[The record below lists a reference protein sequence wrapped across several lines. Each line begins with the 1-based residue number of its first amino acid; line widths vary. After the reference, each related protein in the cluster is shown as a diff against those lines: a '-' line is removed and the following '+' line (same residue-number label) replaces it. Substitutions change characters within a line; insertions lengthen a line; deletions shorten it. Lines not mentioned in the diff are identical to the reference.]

1 MPTSS
6 RNKIELVIFDWDGTI
21 CDSIGKIVT
30 AFIQT
35 AMQLDFEVLSRSK
48 ISEIIGLKLK
58 DAIGLLY
65 PSATMNQIT
74 EFSSLYSKNYRLTA
88 APVLYPG
95 IRDLLV
101 DLVKNDI
108 SLCIATGKSSGGLDR
123 DLRSCNLSSFF
134 KKLKTPFSILWNDG
148 PKLKKLNHELKKN
161 NLAPSELGKGRN
173 VWYCIGMCIA
183 RDSARSVALHDCD
196 IKTYDRRMLAKL
208 FYPVVNPLFNF
219 EFCKGYYPRVA
230 NDKMNGRVARLLVF
244 PLLTALEKTIGKSE
258 YLEFMKSFKY
268 PLAGEFSFR
277 RNVLPELRI
286 SSDWGIE
293 VGILSE
299 MQRSFSPQNICQVDL
314 ADTYDH
320 KHQVLSLDDETKGLS
335 RMSIDIIKTFIKK
348 LATQGNTFSR
358 EKFRSLKATYYRSA
372 LDLIDIYRSDAMMNG
387 LKFDSHTEE
396 QAVELFAMNIMKA
409 GEAFILNPMDT
420 PFIPTWSRVKSAIPD
435 FLGRLEKVVN
445 DDNKKYS

>member
-1 MPTSS
+1 MSDFSQNGVISTLHDFNTKSTSI
-6 RNKIELVIFDWDGTI
+6 IESELLKFSKQRKMELILPCLYSELEGAALP
-21 CDSIGKIVT
+21 KIVEEISKT
-30 AFIQT
+30 KY
-35 AMQLDFEVLSRSK
+35 LDH
-48 ISEIIGLKLK
+48 IIIGL
-58 DAIGLLY
+58 
-65 PSATMNQIT
+65 
-74 EFSSLYSKNYRLTA
+74 
-88 APVLYPG
+88 
-95 IRDLLV
+95 
-101 DLVKNDI
+101 
-108 SLCIATGKSSGGLDR
+108 DR
-123 DLRSCNLSSFF
+123 ANETQAKKAWKFF
-134 KKLKTPFSILWNDG
+134 KKLKTSFSILWNDG
-148 PKLKKLNHELKKN
+148 PGMKKLDQELKKN

-230 NDKMNGRVARLLVF
+230 NEKMNGRVARLLVF
-244 PLLTALEKTIGKSE
+244 PLLTALEKTIGKSD

-320 KHQVLSLDDETKGLS
+320 KHQVLSIDDETKGLS

-372 LDLIDIYRSDAMMNG
+372 LDLIDIYRSDAIMNG

-396 QAVELFAMNIMKA
+396 KAVELFAMNIMKA

-445 DDNKKYS
+445 DDNKKHY

>member
-1 MPTSS
+1 MSEFSQNGIISTLHDFGTKTTSE
-6 RNKIELVIFDWDGTI
+6 IEKELLSFSKQRKMELILPCLYSELEG
-21 CDSIGKIVT
+21 SALPKIVKEISKT
-30 AFIQT
+30 NY
-35 AMQLDFEVLSRSK
+35 LDH
-48 ISEIIGLKLK
+48 II
-58 DAIGLLY
+58 
-65 PSATMNQIT
+65 
-74 EFSSLYSKNYRLTA
+74 
-88 APVLYPG
+88 V
-95 IRDLLV
+95 
-101 DLVKNDI
+101 
-108 SLCIATGKSSGGLDR
+108 GLDKAN
-123 DLRSCNLSSFF
+123 SKQSKKAWKFF
-134 KKLKTPFSILWNDG
+134 KKLNTPFSILWNDG
-148 PKLKKLNHELKKN
+148 PSLKKLDQELKKKD
-161 NLAPSELGKGRN
+161 LAPNELGKGRN
-173 VWYCIGMCIA
+173 VWYCLGMCIA

-208 FYPVVNPLFNF
+208 FYPVVNPTFNF
-219 EFCKGYYPRVA
+219 EFCKGYYPRIA
-230 NDKMNGRVARLLVF
+230 SNKMNGRVARLLVF
-244 PLLTALEKTIGKSE
+244 PLLTALEKTIGKSD

-320 KHQVLSLDDETKGLS
+320 KHQILSIDDETKGLS

-372 LDLIDIYRSDAMMNG
+372 LDLIDIYRSDAEMNG
-387 LKFDSHTEE
+387 LKLDTHTEE
-396 QAVELFAMNIMKA
+396 KTVELFARNIMKA

-420 PFIPTWSRVKSAIPD
+420 PFIPTWSRIKSAIPD
-435 FLGRLEKVVN
+435 FLKRLKEAVN
-445 DDNKKYS
+445 EDNKKYS

>member
-1 MPTSS
+1 MSDFSQNGIISTLHDFNTKSTSI
-6 RNKIELVIFDWDGTI
+6 IESELLKFSKQRKMELILPCLYSELEGL
-21 CDSIGKIVT
+21 SLPKIVEEISKT
-30 AFIQT
+30 KY
-35 AMQLDFEVLSRSK
+35 LDH
-48 ISEIIGLKLK
+48 IIIGL
-58 DAIGLLY
+58 
-65 PSATMNQIT
+65 
-74 EFSSLYSKNYRLTA
+74 
-88 APVLYPG
+88 
-95 IRDLLV
+95 
-101 DLVKNDI
+101 
-108 SLCIATGKSSGGLDR
+108 DR
-123 DLRSCNLSSFF
+123 ANETQAKKAWKFF
-134 KKLKTPFSILWNDG
+134 KKLKTSFSILWNDG
-148 PKLKKLNHELKKN
+148 PGLKKLDQELKKN

-219 EFCKGYYPRVA
+219 EFCKGYYPRVT
-230 NDKMNGRVARLLVF
+230 NEKMNGRVARLLVF
-244 PLLTALEKTIGKSE
+244 PLLTALEKTIGKSD

-320 KHQVLSLDDETKGLS
+320 KHQVLSIDDETKGLS

-372 LDLIDIYRSDAMMNG
+372 LDLIDIYRSDAIMNG
-387 LKFDSHTEE
+387 LKFDSHMEE
-396 QAVELFAMNIMKA
+396 KAVELFAMNIMKA
-409 GEAFILNPMDT
+409 GEGFILNPMDT

-445 DDNKKYS
+445 DDNKKYY

>member
-1 MPTSS
+1 MSDFSQNGIISTLHDFGTKSTSI
-6 RNKIELVIFDWDGTI
+6 IEKELLEFSKQRKMELILPCLYSELDG
-21 CDSIGKIVT
+21 SALPKIVDEISKT
-30 AFIQT
+30 KY
-35 AMQLDFEVLSRSK
+35 LDHV
-48 ISEIIGLKLK
+48 IIGLDRANEKQAK
-58 DAIGLLY
+58 
-65 PSATMNQIT
+65 SAW
-74 EFSSLYSKNYRLTA
+74 K
-88 APVLYPG
+88 
-95 IRDLLV
+95 
-101 DLVKNDI
+101 
-108 SLCIATGKSSGGLDR
+108 
-123 DLRSCNLSSFF
+123 FF
-134 KKLKTPFSILWNDG
+134 KKIKTPFTILWNDG
-148 PKLKKLNHELKKN
+148 PQLKKLDQELRKKD
-161 NLAPSELGKGRN
+161 LAPSELGKGRN
-173 VWYCIGMCIA
+173 VWYCIGMSIA

-230 NDKMNGRVARLLVF
+230 NEKMNGRVARLLVF
-244 PLLTALEKTIGKSE
+244 PLLTALEKTIGKSD
-258 YLEFMKSFKY
+258 YLDFMKSFKY

-314 ADTYDH
+314 ADSYDH
-320 KHQVLSLDDETKGLS
+320 KHQSLSLDDETKGLS

-372 LDLIDIYRSDAMMNG
+372 LDLIDIYRSDADMNG

-396 QAVELFAMNIMKA
+396 KAVELFAINIMKA

-435 FLGRLEKVVN
+435 FLKRLKEVVN
-445 DDNKKYS
+445 EDNKKYN

>member
-1 MPTSS
+1 MGDFSQNGVISTLHDFGTKSTSV
-6 RNKIELVIFDWDGTI
+6 IESELLKFSEQRKMELILPCLYSELEGTALP
-21 CDSIGKIVT
+21 KIVEEISKT
-30 AFIQT
+30 KY
-35 AMQLDFEVLSRSK
+35 LDH
-48 ISEIIGLKLK
+48 IIIGLDKANEAQARK
-58 DAIGLLY
+58 AW
-65 PSATMNQIT
+65 
-74 EFSSLYSKNYRLTA
+74 K
-88 APVLYPG
+88 
-95 IRDLLV
+95 
-101 DLVKNDI
+101 
-108 SLCIATGKSSGGLDR
+108 
-123 DLRSCNLSSFF
+123 FF
-134 KKLKTPFSILWNDG
+134 KKLKTTFSILWNDG
-148 PKLKKLNHELKKN
+148 PKLKKLDQELKKN

-258 YLEFMKSFKY
+258 YLDFMKSFKY

-320 KHQVLSLDDETKGLS
+320 KHQVLSIDDETKGLS

>member
-1 MPTSS
+1 MSDFSQNGIISTLHDFGTKTTPE
-6 RNKIELVIFDWDGTI
+6 IEKELLSFSKQRKMELILPCLYSELEGTALP
-21 CDSIGKIVT
+21 KIVKEISKT
-30 AFIQT
+30 KY
-35 AMQLDFEVLSRSK
+35 LDH
-48 ISEIIGLKLK
+48 II
-58 DAIGLLY
+58 
-65 PSATMNQIT
+65 
-74 EFSSLYSKNYRLTA
+74 
-88 APVLYPG
+88 V
-95 IRDLLV
+95 
-101 DLVKNDI
+101 
-108 SLCIATGKSSGGLDR
+108 GLDKAN
-123 DLRSCNLSSFF
+123 SKQAKKAWKFF
-134 KKLKTPFSILWNDG
+134 KKLNMPFSILWNDG
-148 PKLKKLNHELKKN
+148 PALKRLDQELKKKD
-161 NLAPSELGKGRN
+161 LAPNELGKGRN
-173 VWYCIGMCIA
+173 VWYCLGMCIA

-208 FYPVVNPLFNF
+208 FYPVVNPTFNF
-219 EFCKGYYPRVA
+219 EFCKGYYPRIA
-230 NDKMNGRVARLLVF
+230 ENKMNGRVARLLVF
-244 PLLTALEKTIGKSE
+244 PLLTALEKTIGKSD

-314 ADTYDH
+314 ADKYDH
-320 KHQVLSLDDETKGLS
+320 KHQILSIDDETKGLS

-372 LDLIDIYRSDAMMNG
+372 LDLIDIYRSDAEMNG
-387 LKFDSHTEE
+387 LKLDTHTEE
-396 QAVELFAMNIMKA
+396 KTVELFARNIMKA

-435 FLGRLEKVVN
+435 FLKRLKEVVN
-445 DDNKKYS
+445 EDNKKYS

>member
-1 MPTSS
+1 MSDFSQNGIISTLHDFGTKSTVE
-6 RNKIELVIFDWDGTI
+6 IEKELLSFSKQRKMELILPCLYSELEGTALP
-21 CDSIGKIVT
+21 KIVKEISKT
-30 AFIQT
+30 KY
-35 AMQLDFEVLSRSK
+35 LDH
-48 ISEIIGLKLK
+48 II
-58 DAIGLLY
+58 
-65 PSATMNQIT
+65 
-74 EFSSLYSKNYRLTA
+74 
-88 APVLYPG
+88 V
-95 IRDLLV
+95 
-101 DLVKNDI
+101 
-108 SLCIATGKSSGGLDR
+108 GLDKAN
-123 DLRSCNLSSFF
+123 SKQAKKAWKFF
-134 KKLKTPFSILWNDG
+134 KKLNIPFSILWNDG
-148 PKLKKLNHELKKN
+148 PGLKKLDQELKKKDLSPN
-161 NLAPSELGKGRN
+161 ELGKGRN
-173 VWYCIGMCIA
+173 VWYCLGMCIA

-208 FYPVVNPLFNF
+208 FYPVVNPTFNF
-219 EFCKGYYPRVA
+219 EFCKGYYPRIA
-230 NDKMNGRVARLLVF
+230 SNKMNGRVARLLVF
-244 PLLTALEKTIGKSE
+244 PLLTALEKTIGRSD

-320 KHQVLSLDDETKGLS
+320 KHQILSIDDETKGLS

-372 LDLIDIYRSDAMMNG
+372 LDLIDIYRTDAEMNG
-387 LKFDSHTEE
+387 LKLDTHTEE
-396 QAVELFAMNIMKA
+396 KTVELFARNIMKA

-435 FLGRLEKVVN
+435 FLKRLKEVVN
-445 DDNKKYS
+445 EDNKKYS

>member
-1 MPTSS
+1 MGDFSQNGIISNLHDFGT
-6 RNKIELVIFDWDGTI
+6 KTTADIEKELLKFSKERKMELILPSLYSELKGDALPNIVKQ
-21 CDSIGKIVT
+21 IGETKYLNHI
-30 AFIQT
+30 
-35 AMQLDFEVLSRSK
+35 
-48 ISEIIGLKLK
+48 IIGLDKASK
-58 DAIGLLY
+58 SEAIK
-65 PSATMNQIT
+65 AW
-74 EFSSLYSKNYRLTA
+74 K
-88 APVLYPG
+88 
-95 IRDLLV
+95 
-101 DLVKNDI
+101 
-108 SLCIATGKSSGGLDR
+108 
-123 DLRSCNLSSFF
+123 FF
-134 KKLKTPFSILWNDG
+134 KSLNTPFTILWNDG
-148 PKLKKLNHELKKN
+148 PKLKKLHEELKEKG
-161 NLAPSELGKGRN
+161 LAPSETGKGRN
-173 VWYCIGMCIA
+173 VWYCLGMCIA
-183 RDSARSVALHDCD
+183 RDEARSVALHDCD

-230 NDKMNGRVARLLVF
+230 NEKMNGRVARLLVF
-244 PLLTALEKTIGKSE
+244 PLLTALEKTIGKSD
-258 YLEFMKSFKY
+258 YLDFMKSFKY

-320 KHQVLSLDDETKGLS
+320 KHQVLSIDDETKGLS

-372 LDLIDIYRSDAMMNG
+372 LDLIDIYRNDAVMNG

-396 QAVELFAMNIMKA
+396 KAVELFAINIMKA

-445 DDNKKYS
+445 DDNKKYY

>member
-1 MPTSS
+1 MGDFSQNGIVSTLHDF
-6 RNKIELVIFDWDGTI
+6 KTKTTDEIEKELLEFSKERKMELILPCLYSELEGEALPN
-21 CDSIGKIVT
+21 IVNE
-30 AFIQT
+30 I
-35 AMQLDFEVLSRSK
+35 SK
-48 ISEIIGLKLK
+48 TKYLNHIIIGLDKANEAQAK
-58 DAIGLLY
+58 DAW
-65 PSATMNQIT
+65 
-74 EFSSLYSKNYRLTA
+74 K
-88 APVLYPG
+88 
-95 IRDLLV
+95 
-101 DLVKNDI
+101 
-108 SLCIATGKSSGGLDR
+108 
-123 DLRSCNLSSFF
+123 FF
-134 KKLKTPFSILWNDG
+134 KKLKTDFTILWNDG
-148 PKLKKLNHELKKN
+148 PKLKKLDEELKNK
-161 NLAPSELGKGRN
+161 NLAPNQPGKGRN
-173 VWYCIGMCIA
+173 VWYCLGMSIA
-183 RDSARSVALHDCD
+183 RDTARSVALHDCD

-230 NDKMNGRVARLLVF
+230 NNKMNGRVARLLVF
-244 PLLTALEKTIGKSE
+244 PLLTALEKTIGKSD
-258 YLEFMKSFKY
+258 YLNFMKSFKY

-372 LDLIDIYRSDAMMNG
+372 LDLIDIYRSDAAMNG
-387 LKFDSHTEE
+387 LELDSHTEE
-396 QAVELFAMNIMKA
+396 KAVELFAINIMKA
-409 GEAFILNPMDT
+409 GEAFIQNPMDT

-445 DDNKKYS
+445 DDNKKHS

>member
-1 MPTSS
+1 MS
-6 RNKIELVIFDWDGTI
+6 
-21 CDSIGKIVT
+21 
-30 AFIQT
+30 
-35 AMQLDFEVLSRSK
+35 
-48 ISEIIGLKLK
+48 
-58 DAIGLLY
+58 
-65 PSATMNQIT
+65 
-74 EFSSLYSKNYRLTA
+74 EFSQNGVISTLHDFGTRSTIEIEKDLLKFSKERKMELILPCLYSELEGSALPNI
-88 APVLYPG
+88 VEE
-95 IRDLLV
+95 
-101 DLVKNDI
+101 I
-108 SLCIATGKSSGGLDR
+108 SKTKYLDHIIVGLDKA
-123 DLRSCNLSSFF
+123 NEKQAIKAWKFF

-148 PKLKKLNHELKKN
+148 PELKKLDQELKKKELSPN
-161 NLAPSELGKGRN
+161 ELGKGRN
-173 VWYCIGMCIA
+173 VWYCIGMSIA
-183 RDSARSVALHDCD
+183 RDTARSVALHDCD

-230 NDKMNGRVARLLVF
+230 NNKMNGRVARLLVF
-244 PLLTALEKTIGKSE
+244 PLLTALERTIGKSD

-320 KHQVLSLDDETKGLS
+320 KHQVLSIDDETKGLS

-348 LATQGNTFSR
+348 LATQGNSFSR

-372 LDLIDIYRSDAMMNG
+372 LDLIDIYRSDADMNG
-387 LKFDSHTEE
+387 LQFDSHTEE
-396 QAVELFAMNIMKA
+396 KAVELFAENIMKA
-409 GEAFILNPMDT
+409 GESFILNPMDT
-420 PFIPTWSRVKSAIPD
+420 PFIPTWSRVKSAIPN
-435 FLGRLEKVVN
+435 FLKKLEETVN
-445 DDNKKYS
+445 EDNKKYS